1 MRSGP
6 DENASGSC
14 PIGGGGPVGSLYA
27 TELLR
32 YGAASALAFAADFST
47 LVLLT
52 ELAGVHYLT
61 SAAVAFGVGLLI
73 AYVLSIRW
81 VFSARR
87 LTNVSAE
94 RAVFFL
100 IGVGGVI
107 INHIAM
113 FTLTEIALLPYAVS
127 KLGSAGLVFTFNFSL
142 RKGVLFTVPTG
153 PER

>member
-1 MRSGP
+1 MQGRPYDEPHGLRLVASRCLAGSPSG
-6 DENASGSC
+6 EFA
-14 PIGGGGPVGSLYA
+14 
-27 TELLR
+27 R
-32 YGAASALAFAADFST
+32 YCAASALALAVDFGT

-52 ELAGVHYLT
+52 EVAGIHYLA
-61 SAAVAFGVGLLI
+61 SAAAGFGLGVAV
-73 AYVLSIRW
+73 AYALGITW

-100 IGVGGVI
+100 IGVAGVI

-113 FTLTEIALLPYAVS
+113 LTLTEIALLPYTVS

-142 RKGVLFTVPTG
+142 RKGVLFTVPIG